1 MTRWAALL
9 IASFLALAPV
19 HKASACDGGACAAGL
34 AYEAFG
40 PKDHA
45 STLVIFIHGSVSAGG
60 PADYMYRF
68 ARAFSETHR
77 DVEAIALLMPGY
89 YDNNGKRSDGND
101 HGRRTFD
108 GSTEVSNAITALKAQ
123 YGAKRVFAL
132 GHSNGAM
139 NLGGVIGKY
148 PGLID
153 GVVLVSGIYDLNAIS
168 QMRGKQYGGIAGQDY
183 ISSIAR
189 TTTIIAVHGTEDVT
203 VPFEQ
208 SQNFIAAAKA
218 AKLKADLKAV
228 DGVGHDFGGPLA
240 QTAIAALN
248 TLVH

>member
-1 MTRWAALL
+1 MARLATLL
-9 IASFLALAPV
+9 ILGILVLAHP
-19 HKASACDGGACAAGL
+19 HKASACDGGSCAGSL

-45 STLVIFIHGSVSAGG
+45 STLAIFIHGSVSAGG

-77 DVEAIALLMPGY
+77 DVECIALLMPGY
-89 YDNNGKRSDGND
+89 YDSHGKRSDGSD
-101 HGRRTFD
+101 HNRRTFD
-108 GSTEVSNAITALKAQ
+108 GSIEVSDAIRALKSQ

-148 PGLID
+148 PGLLD

-168 QMRGKQYGGIAGQDY
+168 QMRGKQYSGIAGQDY
-183 ISSIAR
+183 ISYVAR
-189 TTTIIAVHGTEDVT
+189 STTIIAVHGTEDLT
-203 VPFEQ
+203 VPVEQ
-208 SQNFIAAAKA
+208 SQNYIAAAKI
-218 AKLKADLKAV
+218 AKLKSELKIV

-240 QTAIAALN
+240 QTAINALN
-248 TLVH
+248 NMIH